1 MAPPAIRRQRY
12 YSRAMTFREMVKKMQ
27 HYSGFSDKESEE
39 SLQLMT
45 ESLAVHLTE
54 GERKDFASQLP
65 QELQAIALSVMPTK
79 ETSKQDILQQFM
91 SLQDIDEPR
100 AKKQILCAWKT
111 LKDAITP
118 GEIEDIRAQ
127 LPNATVAFLH

>member
-1 MAPPAIRRQRY
+1 
-12 YSRAMTFREMVKKMQ
+12 MTFREMIKKME
-27 HYSGFSDKESEE
+27 HYSGFSDRESKE
-39 SLQLMT
+39 SLQLMV

-65 QELQAIALSVMPTK
+65 RELQAIALSVWPSK
-79 ETSKQDILQQFM
+79 EVAKQDMLQQFM
-91 SLQDIDEPR
+91 RIQQIDEKR

-111 LKDAITP
+111 IKDAVTP
-118 GEIEDIRAQ
+118 GEIADIRAQ